1 MHRELRLIAMALLVL
16 AAGCSRTAPKV
27 PRVPIVSIQ
36 VDPAEP
42 SLAVGTELLV
52 TAQGIKADG
61 TTDDLADCE
70 WSVSHEGLVAIEAE
84 LGTAWLTG
92 LKVGNTRLIVRARG
106 VVAEVPLQVTGAI
119 PRKLQ
124 VSPSELS
131 VALNGVGQLTATAT
145 LSDGSTE
152 DVTSLAKWTS
162 ADGGVATVGDE
173 GEAKGRVTGVAQGET
188 EVRAALD
195 DLEAV
200 ALVKVSGATLVRL
213 DIVPPTVTLP
223 LHTAIPVSAVALF
236 SDSSTADVTA
246 QAVWS
251 STNEQVARVTAG
263 LIEAVGP
270 GEAVVNAAYG
280 GMTARA
286 PVAVTTAQLRA
297 VEIAPAEV
305 QIAKGTSAA
314 LKATAIFADDT
325 RQDITYQ
332 ARWTSSA
339 PAIASVSETAKGVV
353 KGEAP
358 GVAMVTA
365 ELLGVTGTAEVT
377 VTDALLTAIAVTP
390 TTLTLAKG
398 STGAFLATGTY
409 SDQSTQDI
417 TSLVLWS
424 SSDETVATVSNAP
437 TTKGQALAKNP
448 GIATLTAALDG
459 LIASATLTV
468 TAAQIDVITIEPAAV
483 VLAKGTETLLVATA
497 TYTDGSTLVVTE
509 QAAWSSSAN
518 DIASVTTTGSPRGLL
533 RAVAPGQATITAA
546 LGGKTGTA
554 QVTVTPATLT
564 HLTIAPLD
572 PSLPKG
578 TELSMRATGT
588 YSDGTVQD
596 VTTLATWSVTDAT
609 IASVSNASG
618 SNGVVTARSPGSTTL
633 RATLQGKTASTTLTV
648 TPATLVGFRV
658 APTSVILEYQGSQQI
673 VATATYSDGTVVD
686 VTATTD
692 WTSADPS
699 IASVSTTGNAR
710 GLVRAGRAG
719 QTVVTASFG
728 GKSATVDVTVHAP
741 RLTSVEIRPGSISLP
756 AGTEGQL
763 NAFATYADDSV
774 RDVTAIA
781 AWTASA
787 GNVVVGNGAT
797 GGHITA
803 RSTGSATITATLDGA
818 SATATVTV
826 TPPLAESLTI
836 SPTTATIPAGE
847 RQAFTVR
854 AFFSDGSS
862 LDVTEHTAFTSADT
876 AIVGLAD
883 NEAIGIAQGGPV
895 TLTARY
901 NGLTATARVT
911 VTAPTLTSITLSPNG
926 LVLTKGES
934 GQLRAIG
941 NYSDGSSREV
951 TSDAAWSS
959 SSLAICTV
967 NLGLVQAIGPGTAT
981 VTATLL
987 GKAASADVLVEA
999 PTLQRIAIVPPNAV
1013 LRPNL
1018 IYPFRSY
1025 ALYSDNTAREI
1036 TTASVWT
1043 SDNPSIAEPINYYG
1057 YWGVWAKGVGT
1068 AEVRSSYDW
1077 QTGTTMV
1084 QVFNSTLTGVEVSPA
1099 QARLPVGVAVKLG
1112 GVFSYT
1118 DGWAVEIQ
1126 NPDWSSE
1133 NSSIARVD
1141 TNGVVTGLSRGTT
1154 NISMY
1159 AYDSWGMSYDAS
1171 ARIEVTS
1178 ATIQRIELDVPSR
1191 MVVGLAARVKAVG
1204 VFSDGS
1210 HIDLGPSP
1218 VWSSSNTTL
1227 ARIVPDTSGAKVTAQ
1242 AAGSVTIGASFGG
1255 VSASVSV
1262 TLVDTDLSSLSMSIP
1277 QTTLPIGSTS
1287 KVKVEG
1293 IFADNTRLDLTD
1305 SVTFDSSA
1313 PDVAQVTNGM
1323 FGNALAP
1330 YVIAQSAGTATVRA
1344 SLNGKSTSATITVR
1358 GANLSSLALA
1368 LGENPPSSPLTLAG
1382 PGPHQL
1388 RAVGTFSDG
1397 TSADVTVFCSFS
1409 PGKLGPGVVATIS
1422 NVIAGRVS
1430 VISTGSETVTATYAP
1445 SFIGQPT
1452 VSGSATLIVQ

>member
-1 MHRELRLIAMALLVL
+1 MQRELRLIAAVLMVL

-36 VDPAEP
+36 IDPAEP
-42 SLAVGTELLV
+42 SLAVGSELLV
-52 TAQGIKADG
+52 TAQGIKANG
-61 TTDDLADCE
+61 ATEDLSDCE
-70 WSVSHEGLVAIEAE
+70 WSVADEALVAIEAE

-92 LKVGNTRLIVRARG
+92 LKAGETRLIVRARG
-106 VVAEVPLQVTGAI
+106 VVAEVPLRVSGAI
-119 PRKLQ
+119 ARKLE

-131 VALNGVGQLTATAT
+131 LAIDGLEQLTATAT

-152 DVTSLAKWTS
+152 DVTSRAQWTS
-162 ADGGVATVGDE
+162 ADDGIATVGEE

-195 DLEAV
+195 GLEAI
-200 ALVKVSGATLVRL
+200 ASVKVSGARLVRL

-223 LHTAIPVSAVALF
+223 LHTALPVTAVALF
-236 SDSSTADVTA
+236 SDSSTAEVTA
-246 QAVWS
+246 QATWT

-263 LIEAVGP
+263 LVEAVGP
-270 GEAVVNAAYG
+270 GEAVVHATYG
-280 GMTARA
+280 DLTARA

-305 QIAKGTSAA
+305 QLAKGTSAA
-314 LKATAIFADDT
+314 LQATAIFADDT

-332 ARWTSSA
+332 ARWLSSA
-339 PAIASVSETAKGVV
+339 PAVASVSEAAKGVV
-353 KGEAP
+353 KGESP
-358 GVAMVTA
+358 GLAMVTA
-365 ELLGVTGTAEVT
+365 ELLGVSGSAEVT

-398 STGAFLATGTY
+398 STGALLATGTY

-424 SSDETVATVSNAP
+424 SSDEAVATISNAP
-437 TTKGQALAKNP
+437 ATKGQALAKNP
-448 GIATLTAALDG
+448 GLATLTAALDG
-459 LIASATLTV
+459 QSASATLTV
-468 TAAQIDVITIEPAAV
+468 TAAQIDLITIEPSAV

-497 TYTDGSTLVVTE
+497 SYTDGSTLVVTE
-509 QAAWSSSAN
+509 QAAWSSSDNA
-518 DIASVTTTGSPRGLL
+518 IASVTTTGSPRGLL
-533 RAVAPGQATITAA
+533 RAVAPGQATLTAA
-546 LGGKTGTA
+546 FGGKTGTA
-554 QVTVTPATLT
+554 QATVTPATLLN
-564 HLTIAPLD
+564 LTVAPID
-572 PSLPKG
+572 PSLAKG

-596 VTTLATWSVTDAT
+596 VTTLATWSVTDTT

-618 SNGVVTARSPGSTTL
+618 SNGVVTARSAGSTTL
-633 RATLQGKTASTTLTV
+633 RATLLGQTASTTLTV
-648 TPATLVGFRV
+648 TPASLVGFRV
-658 APTSVILEYQGSQQI
+658 APTSVTLEYQGSQQV

-710 GLVRAGRAG
+710 GLIRAGRAG

-728 GKSATVDVTVHAP
+728 GKLARVEVTVRAP
-741 RLTSVEIRPGSISLP
+741 RLTRIEIRPGAISLP

-763 NAFATYADDSV
+763 NAFATYADGTV
-774 RDVTAIA
+774 RDVTSSA
-781 AWTASA
+781 AWTSSA
-787 GNVVVGNGAT
+787 GHVVVGNGAT
-797 GGHITA
+797 GGRLTA
-803 RSTGSATITATLDGA
+803 RSAGSATITATLDGV
-818 SATATVTV
+818 SGTATVTV

-836 SPTTATIPAGE
+836 SPTTATIPAGG
-847 RQAFTVR
+847 RRAFTVR
-854 AFFSDGSS
+854 AFFSDGTS
-862 LDVTEHTAFTSADT
+862 LEVTEHTAFTSADT
-876 AIVGLAD
+876 AIVGLVD
-883 NEAIGIAQGGPV
+883 NEAVGIAQGGPV
-895 TLTARY
+895 AITARY
-901 NGLTATARVT
+901 NGLSATARVT
-911 VTAPTLTSITLSPNG
+911 VTEPTLSSITLSPNG
-926 LVLTKGES
+926 LVLTKGDT
-934 GQLRAIG
+934 GQFRALG

-951 TSDAAWSS
+951 TADAAWSS
-959 SSLAICTV
+959 SSLSICTV
-967 NLGLVQAIGPGTAT
+967 NLGLVRAIGPGNAT

-987 GKAASADVLVEA
+987 GKTGSANVLVEA

-1025 ALYSDNTAREI
+1025 ALYSDSSAREI

-1043 SDNPSIAEPINYYG
+1043 ADNPSVAEPINYSG
-1057 YWGVWAKGVGT
+1057 YWGIWAKGVGT

-1077 QTGTTMV
+1077 YTGTTMV

-1126 NPDWSSE
+1126 NPDWSSQ

-1141 TNGVVTGLSRGTT
+1141 TNGVATGLSRGTT
-1154 NISMY
+1154 SILMY
-1159 AYDSWGMSYDAS
+1159 AYDSWGMAYEAS
-1171 ARIEVTS
+1171 ASIEVTS

-1210 HIDLGPSP
+1210 RIDLGPSP

-1227 ARIVPDTSGAKVTAQ
+1227 ARVVPDTRGAKVTAQ

-1255 VSASVSV
+1255 VSANVSV
-1262 TLVDTDLSSLSMSIP
+1262 TLADTDLSSLSMSVP
-1277 QTTLPIGSTS
+1277 QTTLPIGATST
-1287 KVKVEG
+1287 VRVEG
-1293 IFADNTRLDLTD
+1293 LFADATRLDLTD

-1313 PDVAQVTNGM
+1313 PDIAQITDGM

-1330 YVIAQSAGTATVRA
+1330 YVIAQSAGTATVKA
-1344 SLNGKSTSATITVR
+1344 SLNGKSASKTVTVR

-1368 LGENPPSSPLTLAG
+1368 LGTAPPSSTLTLSG

-1409 PGKLGPGVVATIS
+1409 PGKLGSGVVATIS
-1422 NVIAGRVS
+1422 NVVAGQVT
-1430 VISTGSETVTATYAP
+1430 VISTGRETVSATYAP